1 MLAVSLSGQNDE
13 WGFLVGFM
21 FISMWRCIMQRLREA
36 SQARTKLR
44 EQAQCAP
51 IVNMNCLIHVKN
63 VESEDPDITL
73 RSVAVHE
80 SEARTAVMEMMVLA
94 GQVAAKWASAKGVP
108 VLYRCG
114 GYHLLVT
121 VTVREACT

>member
-1 MLAVSLSGQNDE
+1 MEFPV
-13 WGFLVGFM
+13 
-21 FISMWRCIMQRLREA
+21 RCILIRMRDCAVQRLQEA
-36 SQARTKLR
+36 SRARTKLR

-114 GYHLLVT
+114 GYPFT
-121 VTVREACT
+121 CNCNRR